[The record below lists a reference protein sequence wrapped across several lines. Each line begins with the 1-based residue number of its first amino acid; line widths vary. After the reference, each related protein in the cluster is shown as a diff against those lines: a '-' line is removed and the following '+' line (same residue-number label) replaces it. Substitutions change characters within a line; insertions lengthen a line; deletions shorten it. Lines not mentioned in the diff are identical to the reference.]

1 MGRKDES
8 EYKKIKSVST
18 DKRKNNLNNTGKQ
31 WTGERGFSN
40 SFICKE
46 LISSI
51 YKEFKTDIPQKEK
64 HKFPLKNAQ
73 HGWKHN
79 AKWKKSD
86 TKATNCMIPL
96 IWTVQNK
103 QINRD
108 RLVSGC

>member
-1 MGRKDES
+1 MGRKDDS

-51 YKEFKTDIPQKEK
+51 FKEFKTDIPQKEK
-64 HKFPLKNAQ
+64 HKFPLKMCNMDENVMLSDRSLTQ
-73 HGWKHN
+73 KPPIIWFHLYELSRIS
-79 AKWKKSD
+79 KS
-86 TKATNCMIPL
+86 TET
-96 IWTVQNK
+96 
-103 QINRD
+103 
-108 RLVSGC
+108 G